1 MNTTTKTSDE
11 IYSRISNL
19 STPSQARPYKGG
31 KKPEQIN
38 QYAHQA
44 LMQSSFESTQD

>member
-1 MNTTTKTSDE
+1 MNTTTKTSDD

-19 STPSQARPYKGG
+19 STPSQSRPYKGG
-31 KKPEQIN
+31 NKHEQIN
-38 QYAHQA
+38 QYVQRA